1 MSGRSD
7 VKTGIFV
14 LLGAAVVVVGALW
27 LSRAT
32 WGEDTR
38 VYTARF
44 DRIGQIRTGNAVSI
58 RGVQVGT
65 VEGVSLSQD
74 GVELALRIRSSVELP
89 PDPLVVLQPTSLFGE
104 WQATI
109 VPADTRAGVD
119 PDTLDLPP
127 DRLPGVVLSDFS
139 RISQSAEEISRN
151 MASITDRLEVA
162 FSEGTAEDLA
172 QSIRNFNR
180 ASEELVSMLSLQ
192 REELG
197 EFTTDLAGAAESLR
211 GAVGDLNT
219 AIARLSAATSEGE
232 LEEIFDNTREATA
245 SLNELAGSLRTRS
258 QDVERSLARADTVL
272 ADLQALVG
280 SVRRGEGSLGRLAS
294 DEALYENTA
303 ATLAELRA
311 LLDDLKANP
320 RKYFNLSIF

>member
-14 LLGAAVVVVGALW
+14 LLGVAVVVVGALW

-32 WGEDTR
+32 WGEETR

-44 DRIGQIRTGNAVSI
+44 DRIGQIRTGNPVSI

-65 VEGVSLSQD
+65 VEEISLAQD

-109 VPADTRAGVD
+109 VPAGPREGVD
-119 PDTLDLPP
+119 ADTLDLPP
-127 DRLPGVVLSDFS
+127 DRLPGVALSDFS
-139 RISQSAEEISRN
+139 RISQSAEEISEN
-151 MASITDRLEVA
+151 LAGITDRLDVA
-162 FSEGTAEDLA
+162 FSEGTAEGLA
-172 QSIRNFNR
+172 QSIRNFSR

-197 EFTTDLAGAAESLR
+197 EFTADLAGAAESLR
-211 GAVGDLNT
+211 AAVGDLNT
-219 AIARLSAATSEGE
+219 AIARLSAATGEGE
-232 LEEIFDNTREATA
+232 LEEIFENTREATA
-245 SLNELAGSLRTRS
+245 SLNELAGNLRTSSR
-258 QDVERSLARADTVL
+258 DMERSLARADTVL